1 MRLSQLTYSK
11 KWICTK
17 AAQHGDNKKLILF
30 FADRLVLEN
39 EKTVYNSLRELYPN
53 DDIISI
59 STSGQLNDTE
69 IYDSESVAIV
79 IEFEKSTYKIY
90 SEEHTKSISSR
101 EIGKQLANQL
111 KSEHLKHALIFSEG
125 TNINGSDLTKGISHL
140 FNHKMSVTGG
150 IAGDGVR
157 FEKTL
162 VGLNDQLS
170 QNLVVAI
177 GLYGD
182 QLNVGFGEKGGF
194 ETFGPIKTI
203 TKSHRNELYEIDN
216 QNAIELYKKY
226 LGNHAEN
233 LAESSLYFPLSVRID
248 EKKDCFVR
256 TILSI
261 DEAEKKM
268 TFAGDIPEGANLRLM
283 RTNIDNLLVSA
294 GEAAE
299 KAKLPNEEQKD
310 ELVLIV
316 SCVGRKVILEHRV
329 EEEIEEVKEAI
340 NNPNACITGFYSY
353 GEISSTSNF
362 KGCDLYNQTMT
373 ITTIYED

>member
-17 AAQHGDNKKLILF
+17 TAKHGSNKKLILF

-59 STSGQLNDTE
+59 STSGQVNNTE
-69 IYDSESVAIV
+69 IYDSESVAIA
-79 IEFEKSTYKIY
+79 IEFEKSEYKIY
-90 SEEHTKSISSR
+90 AKEHDSTISSK
-101 EIGKQLANQL
+101 EIGLHLAEEL
-111 KSEHLKHALIFSEG
+111 KSEDLKHALIFSEG

-140 FNHKMSVTGG
+140 FNHKISVTGG

-170 QNLVVAI
+170 PNLVVAV
-177 GLYGD
+177 GLYGKE
-182 QLNVGFGEKGGF
+182 LKVGFGEKGGF
-194 ETFGPIKTI
+194 ETFGPIKKI

-226 LGNHAEN
+226 LGSHANN
-233 LAESSLYFPLSVRID
+233 LAESSLYFPLSVKID

-261 DEAEKKM
+261 DEAKKKM
-268 TFAGDIPEGANLRLM
+268 TFAGDIPEGSSLRLM

-294 GEAAE
+294 GEAAI
-299 KAKLPNEEQKD
+299 KAKTHNVKQKD

-329 EEEIEEVKEAI
+329 EEEIEEVI
-340 NNPNACITGFYSY
+340 DSIDNPNACFTGFYSY
-353 GEISSTSNF
+353 GEISSTSNY

>member
-17 AAQHGDNKKLILF
+17 AAQHGSNKKLILF
-30 FADRLVLEN
+30 FADRLILEN
-39 EKTVYNSLRELYPN
+39 ERKVYNSLRELYPN

-59 STSGQLNDTE
+59 STSGQVNDTD

-79 IEFEKSTYKIY
+79 IEFEKSEYKIY
-90 SEEHTKSISSR
+90 AKEHDTTISSK
-101 EIGKQLANQL
+101 EIGLHLAEEL
-111 KSEHLKHALIFSEG
+111 KSNELKHALIFSEG

-162 VGLNDQLS
+162 VGLNDKLS
-170 QNLVVAI
+170 PNLVVAV
-177 GLYGD
+177 GLYGKK
-182 QLNVGFGEKGGF
+182 LKVGFGEKGGF
-194 ETFGPIKTI
+194 ETFGPIKKI

-226 LGNHAEN
+226 LGNHADN
-233 LAESSLYFPLSVRID
+233 LAESSLYFPLSVKID
-248 EKKDCFVR
+248 ENKDCFVR

-261 DEAEKKM
+261 NETEKKM

-299 KAKLPNEEQKD
+299 KAKITNTEHKD

-316 SCVGRKVILEHRV
+316 SCVGRKVILEHRA

-340 NNPNACITGFYSY
+340 DNPNACITGFYSY